1 MKPIIL
7 LLTILALAALACG
20 MGTPTPMLD
29 IHVVQTIAAATLTA
43 IGPIQA
49 PPTQSLPTLLPVPTL
64 TLIPSATP
72 IPTLTPL
79 ASSGPTRIQ
88 FEAGAISAT
97 VSNTVT
103 FPNRIEYILRAARKQ
118 QMTVTIVSPGNATNF
133 SILGVDDGSPLK
145 RIENEDRTWTGILPG
160 TQDYIIAV
168 AVPSGSAA
176 FTLIVIIIWP

>member
-1 MKPIIL
+1 MKYIIL

-20 MGTPTPMLD
+20 LGTPTPTLD
-29 IHVVQTIAAATLTA
+29 IHAVETIAAATLTA

-79 ASSGPTRIQ
+79 AITGPIRIQ
-88 FEAGAISAT
+88 FEQGGNSAI

-103 FPNRIEYILRAARKQ
+103 FPGRIEYILRAARKQ
-118 QMTVTIVSPGNATNF
+118 QMTVTINSPGNAANF

-176 FTLIVIIIWP
+176 YTLTVTIIWP